1 MMESVYH
8 AELASGLEK
17 AGHQIRYEGK
27 SFELAHISR
36 DQVEGFSKR
45 SQDINAE
52 LAEMGQTRETASRA
66 LKQTIALRTRLDK
79 APEISREELQRDW
92 ERQAVELGVEFDSGK
107 RPLDHGKD
115 REQEAGGKPRRELT
129 PEAAALIADE
139 CLRRC

>member
-1 MMESVYH
+1 MNLTRRADGRWVAISNDEIYRLKSMMESVYH

-92 ERQAVELGVEFDSGK
+92 ERQAVELGVESW
-107 RPLDHGKD
+107 R
-115 REQEAGGKPRRELT
+115 
-129 PEAAALIADE
+129 
-139 CLRRC
+139 